1 MQPWRRERMAE
12 GDHDR
17 QTPLSGSRV
26 GTQASGPSAEGSAGA
41 GLFVRFFSGERA
53 GRRSPYFGYA
63 FAILAAVISG
73 VSVYVNSLGVK
84 QFSDPVL
91 YTALKDGVVGVIL
104 FVPLLVSPG
113 WRGEYRKLSP
123 RTWAWMIALALTGGS
138 IPFALFF
145 SGLKLTTAATGAVL
159 NHFQFVLVALL
170 ALVFLKERIR
180 PALWAG
186 FAVLLVG
193 TMIGT
198 NLGALEWNQGALLI
212 AASTVLFAVDFV
224 IAKHL
229 LKGLSTLIVMTA
241 RMSLGTA
248 MLFVYLALIG
258 HLAPIGH
265 LKTAQV
271 QFVLVTGLILLAFV
285 VCTFTAIRHASVS
298 AVLAIGAASPI
309 ITTLLQVRAT
319 GTFKLAAA
327 DTVGLLVLAI
337 SVVAILVIGIRQD
350 SRPASQAGA
359 PA

>member
-1 MQPWRRERMAE
+1 MAE
-12 GDHDR
+12 GVQDR
-17 QTPLSGSRV
+17 QTPISGTRGGS
-26 GTQASGPSAEGSAGA
+26 QASGSGAEGRAGA
-41 GLFVRFFSGERA
+41 GLFVRFFSGEQA

-123 RTWAWMIALALTGGS
+123 RTWAWMIALALSGGS

-350 SRPASQAGA
+350 SRPASQAGV